1 MIRLLFVGDGERDA
15 ATIPRIV
22 EIILSTSVGA
32 EFHRWARLHGSGRGY
47 KQKLRFAYRQAQ
59 DAGAKGLVATV
70 DCDKDRKG
78 QKLKKLRQAR
88 RDERQESPL
97 FPTALGEAVPHAEAW
112 LLDDPVA
119 VRETLTLA
127 PDAEVPNVRDVA
139 SPKNALDELIAASD
153 SANDVF
159 MDVCRRVAQQ
169 LDPSRCVHAR
179 ETGFKA
185 FVSEV
190 RDEIGPLMAS

>member
-1 MIRLLFVGDGERDA
+1 MISLLFVGDGHRAA

-22 EIILSTSVGA
+22 ETILNSTVQDD
-32 EFHRWARLHGSGRGY
+32 FRPWARLHGSPRGY
-47 KQKLRFAYRQAQ
+47 KRKLRYAYLQAQ
-59 DAGAKGLVATV
+59 DIGVEGLVATV
-70 DCDKDRKG
+70 DCDNDRKG
-78 QKLKKLRQAR
+78 RKLKKLRQAR
-88 RDERQESPL
+88 RDERQESPH

-119 VRETLTLA
+119 VRNTLSLA

-139 SPKNALDELIAASD
+139 SPKNALDELISASD

-169 LDPSRCVHAR
+169 LNPSRCVHAR